1 MLRTTTVSNLITIEG
16 EVSTYGDFLSTHSM
30 YGERESGFSLP
41 NSVLGS
47 NLDRANAQSRRIQA
61 PRKMRRYLEL
71 LRSKGLIDEEL
82 FETVIIMAKSRDRFN
97 R

>member
-71 LRSKGLIDEEL
+71 LRGLIDEEL